1 MSGVLKQKKLL
12 KDINFFEKALRLNPA
27 FSLKRLKN
35 IKIQLWNQISNIMN
49 AYNDENN
56 EDNRHIY
63 RKPYELPPQEEDLD
77 HYMFDYSID
86 FQA

>member
-1 MSGVLKQKKLL
+1 
-12 KDINFFEKALRLNPA
+12 
-27 FSLKRLKN
+27 
-35 IKIQLWNQISNIMN
+35 MN